1 MRHKLLRALRK
12 LIMPEAELLVVGSK
26 LYAKKITKDGEEI
39 DYGLQSQKLITNRG
53 MITLLKALGGF
64 HNSDNTFNSGYP
76 WGIALGH
83 TSGTGTNPESFTDTA
98 LQSPIQPTPVQASTY
113 NYFFNTTD
121 QIYRLRSVAT
131 LSYSATA
138 TVSEHAVWSY
148 SYGWNAWHFF
158 DRSALTTPISV
169 LVGDTITFTYILEL
183 SRA

>member
-1 MRHKLLRALRK
+1 MRHKLLRAFRK
-12 LIMPEAELLVVGSK
+12 LIMPEAELIVVGSK

-64 HNSDNTFNSGYP
+64 HQSDNNFDRVYKWS
-76 WGIALGH
+76 IAFGH

-98 LQSPIQPTPVQASTY
+98 LQSPIQTTPVQASIY
-113 NYFFNTTD
+113 NYFFDTTN

-131 LSYSATA
+131 ISYTA
-138 TVSEHAVWSY
+138 PAAVSEHAVWAHNLTW
-148 SYGWNAWHFF
+148 GAWHFF
-158 DRSALTTPISV
+158 DRSVLDTPIPV

>member
-1 MRHKLLRALRK
+1 MRHKLLRVFRK

-26 LYAKKITKDGEEI
+26 LYAKKRTKGGEEI

-64 HNSDNTFNSGYP
+64 YSDDNNF
-76 WGIALGH
+76 GIGFWWSIAKGH
-83 TSGTGTNPESFTDTA
+83 TSGTGTNPESFADTN
-98 LQSPIQPTPVQASTY
+98 LQSPIQTSPVNSTTY
-113 NYFFNTTD
+113 NYFFDTTS
-121 QIYRLRSVAT
+121 QVYRLQSIAT
-131 LSYSATA
+131 ISYSAVV

-148 SYGWNAWHFF
+148 HSGDAWHFF
-158 DRSALTTPISV
+158 DRSVLATPIAV